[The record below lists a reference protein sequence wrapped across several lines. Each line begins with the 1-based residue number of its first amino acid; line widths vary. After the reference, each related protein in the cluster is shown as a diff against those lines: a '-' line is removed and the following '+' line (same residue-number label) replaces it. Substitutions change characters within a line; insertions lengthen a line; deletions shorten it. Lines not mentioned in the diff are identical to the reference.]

1 MKTTAKMLLVV
12 AFAAGTLTACKS
24 NDTTTEETMTE
35 TTTMEQDTMA
45 TPAPVAPEVPGDT
58 TTMGTPTGTP
68 PAQ

>member
-1 MKTTAKMLLVV
+1 MKTTLKMLFVV
-12 AFAAGTLTACKS
+12 AFAAGTLAACKS

-45 TPAPVAPEVPGDT
+45 TPQPVAPEVPGDT
-58 TTMGTPTGTP
+58 TTTGTPTGTP